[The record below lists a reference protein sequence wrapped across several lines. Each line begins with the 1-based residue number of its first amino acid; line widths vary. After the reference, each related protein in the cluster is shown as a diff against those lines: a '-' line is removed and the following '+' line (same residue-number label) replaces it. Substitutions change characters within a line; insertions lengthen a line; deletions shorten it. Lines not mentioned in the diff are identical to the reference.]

1 MKKGYLIANIRVTDA
16 DKFQAFSGM
25 AAPAIAQ
32 YGGEVLV
39 RGPGAH
45 RHEGTLHG
53 TVMVIGEII
62 EVLLPDNALAEDGF
76 VDLAQMDTVTIGGL
90 DGYYRVE
97 PLFRLSY
104 AKPDQPPKRM

>member
-1 MKKGYLIANIRVTDA
+1 MMKKGYLIANIRVTDA

-53 TVMVIGEII
+53 TVMVIEFASLSDAETFYFSPEYQAAKAVRDTCADTDLMLI
-62 EVLLPDNALAEDGF
+62 EGAE
-76 VDLAQMDTVTIGGL
+76 
-90 DGYYRVE
+90 
-97 PLFRLSY
+97 
-104 AKPDQPPKRM
+104 

>member
-25 AAPAIAQ
+25 AGPAIAQ
-32 YGGEVLV
+32 YDGKVLA

-53 TVMVIGEII
+53 TVMVIEFAS
-62 EVLLPDNALAEDGF
+62 LPDAETFYFSPEYQAAKAVRDTCADT
-76 VDLAQMDTVTIGGL
+76 DLMFIEGA
-90 DGYYRVE
+90 E
-97 PLFRLSY
+97 
-104 AKPDQPPKRM
+104 

>member
-32 YGGEVLV
+32 YGGKVLA

-53 TVMVIGEII
+53 TVMVIEFASLPDAETFYFSPEYQAAKALRDPVSTGDCLII
-62 EVLLPDNALAEDGF
+62 E
-76 VDLAQMDTVTIGGL
+76 
-90 DGYYRVE
+90 GYD
-97 PLFRLSY
+97 S
-104 AKPDQPPKRM
+104 